1 MKNSLLILST
11 IVLTSILGAC
21 SSVQNFNGTWIKA
34 KGESV
39 ICRDSFTFSG
49 SDAFTVHD
57 SVAQGGNTYSGVYKQ
72 LKGDQYQFNYGIGYN
87 LFNIAENGNTLNVS
101 MPGSNMVCKYNKV
114 K

>member
-1 MKNSLLILST
+1 MKKSLLILST

-21 SSVQNFNGTWIKA
+21 SKDTNFNGTWVRA

-49 SDAFTVHD
+49 SNNFTVQD
-57 SVAQGGNTYSGVYKQ
+57 SSAQGGHKYSGVYKH
-72 LKGDQYQFNYGIGYN
+72 LDGDQYQFDYGIGN
-87 LFNIAENGNTLNVS
+87 NTFKIDVNGNTMDVTLLGQDS
-101 MPGSNMVCKYNKV
+101 VCKYNKA